1 METPIQKALSFCDD
15 KMNQLEIIS
24 RTNYDDAQTK
34 IEIVGEIVNKL
45 KDLISDEKEMINQI
59 YSNCEK
65 IKAQQYV

>member
-15 KMNQLEIIS
+15 KMNQLEIMS

-34 IEIVGEIVNKL
+34 IEMVGEIVNKL

-65 IKAQQYV
+65 IKAQ

>member
-15 KMNQLEIIS
+15 KMNQLEIMS
-24 RTNYDDAQTK
+24 RTNYEDAQTK
-34 IEIVGEIVNKL
+34 LEMVGEIVNKL

-65 IKAQQYV
+65 IKAQ

>member
-34 IEIVGEIVNKL
+34 IEIVSEIVNKL

-65 IKAQQYV
+65 IKAQ

>member
-1 METPIQKALSFCDD
+1 MT
-15 KMNQLEIIS
+15 QLEIMS

-34 IEIVGEIVNKL
+34 LEMVSEIVNKL

-65 IKAQQYV
+65 IKAQ

>member
-15 KMNQLEIIS
+15 KMNQLEIMS
-24 RTNYDDAQTK
+24 RTNYEDAQTK
-34 IEIVGEIVNKL
+34 LEMVGEIVNKL

-65 IKAQQYV
+65 IKVQ

>member
-65 IKAQQYV
+65 IKAQ

>member
-15 KMNQLEIIS
+15 KMTKLEIMS

-34 IEIVGEIVNKL
+34 IEIVSEIVNKL

-65 IKAQQYV
+65 IKVQ

>member
-15 KMNQLEIIS
+15 KMTKLEIMS
-24 RTNYDDAQTK
+24 RTNYEDAQPK
-34 IEIVGEIVNKL
+34 IEIIGEIINKL

-65 IKAQQYV
+65 IKVQ

>member
-15 KMNQLEIIS
+15 KMNQLEIMS
-24 RTNYDDAQTK
+24 RTNYEDAQTK
-34 IEIVGEIVNKL
+34 IEMVGEIVNKL

-65 IKAQQYV
+65 IKAQ